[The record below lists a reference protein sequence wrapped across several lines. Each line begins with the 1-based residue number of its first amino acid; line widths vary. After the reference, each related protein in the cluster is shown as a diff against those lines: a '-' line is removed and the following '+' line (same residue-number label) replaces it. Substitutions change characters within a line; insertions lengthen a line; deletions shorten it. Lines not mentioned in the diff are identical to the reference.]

1 MRASSRS
8 RSPKRGEFSS
18 AADERPVPEP
28 IWKAP
33 QETGSITITP
43 CQPAV
48 ELRLMAARI
57 AWEPSSF
64 DEESTR
70 KNIYFALQD
79 GAARKFLEA
88 QEDKLAKEGPI
99 TSCLAKEGLLK
110 CKVGMKRLYTYD
122 DAKRKTDHPERWSN
136 WVVNVVVKLI
146 GACSSGLSLH
156 ATDIQL
162 VTQYQRPCPF

>member
-8 RSPKRGEFSS
+8 RSPKRGESSS

-33 QETGSITITP
+33 QDLGSITIVV
-43 CQPAV
+43 CQPV
-48 ELRLMAARI
+48 ELRLMAVRI
-57 AWEPSSF
+57 VWEPSSF
-64 DEESTR
+64 EEESTR

-79 GAARKFLEA
+79 GATRKFLET

-110 CKVGMKRLYTYD
+110 CKWKS
-122 DAKRKTDHPERWSN
+122 PE
-136 WVVNVVVKLI
+136 
-146 GACSSGLSLH
+146 SSGLSLQ
-156 ATDIQL
+156 ATDVQL

>member
-1 MRASSRS
+1 M
-8 RSPKRGEFSS
+8 
-18 AADERPVPEP
+18 
-28 IWKAP
+28 
-33 QETGSITITP
+33 
-43 CQPAV
+43 AV
-48 ELRLMAARI
+48 RI

-64 DEESTR
+64 DEQSTR

-79 GAARKFLEA
+79 SATRKFLEA

-99 TSCLAKEGLLK
+99 TSCLAKEELLK
-110 CKVGMKRLYTYD
+110 CRVDMKRLYTYD
-122 DAKRKTDHPERWSN
+122 DAKRKTDHPERWSG

-146 GACSSGLSLH
+146 GAWKSPESSGLSLQ